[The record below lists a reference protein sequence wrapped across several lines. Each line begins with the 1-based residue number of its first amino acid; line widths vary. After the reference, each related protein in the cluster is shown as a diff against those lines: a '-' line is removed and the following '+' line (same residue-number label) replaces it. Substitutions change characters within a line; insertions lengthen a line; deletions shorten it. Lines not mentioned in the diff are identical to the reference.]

1 MKKFLIILGTVLG
14 VSALTGWTIADDITV
29 IQNVDDVYFWPED
42 RVVIYNQP
50 QTNTNVQTVNQ
61 PVQPVQTSR
70 ITYIEDS
77 VTQHSDTIVKAVIHR

>member
-1 MKKFLIILGTVLG
+1 MKKYLMILGTVFV
-14 VSALTGWTIADDITV
+14 VSALTGWAIADDITV

-50 QTNTNVQTVNQ
+50 QTNTNAQTVNQ